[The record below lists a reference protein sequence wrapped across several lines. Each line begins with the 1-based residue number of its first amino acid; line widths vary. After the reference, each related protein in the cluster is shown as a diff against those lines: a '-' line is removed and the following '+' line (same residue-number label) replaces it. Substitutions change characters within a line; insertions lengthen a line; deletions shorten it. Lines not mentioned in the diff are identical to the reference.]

1 MNEILKTVSEEVDKV
16 CRSVD
21 ASELEALGAEIEGAG
36 SIYIYGNGR
45 SGLVGRMIAMRLM
58 HSGYGVYVIGET
70 TTPAFE
76 ENDLLIILSGS
87 GKGHSIMTMTEKA
100 RSLGGKTALV
110 TAADD
115 AVLRE
120 TFDAVLSIGASTKH
134 NDIPTIQPLG
144 NQFDQSMHL
153 ILDSLI
159 IHLNKKA
166 DKDAGEI
173 KAKHFNLE

>member
-87 GKGHSIMTMTEKA
+87 GKGHSI

>member
-1 MNEILKTVSEEVDKV
+1 
-16 CRSVD
+16 
-21 ASELEALGAEIEGAG
+21 
-36 SIYIYGNGR
+36 
-45 SGLVGRMIAMRLM
+45 
-58 HSGYGVYVIGET
+58 
-70 TTPAFE
+70 
-76 ENDLLIILSGS
+76 
-87 GKGHSIMTMTEKA
+87 
-100 RSLGGKTALV
+100 LGGKTALV

-120 TFDAVLSIGASTKH
+120 TFDAVLSIGASPKH

-173 KAKHFNLE
+173 KAKHFNLEQRSDIYEKIISDPACSSDKPDSRILFRRGECRGRYERGTDQDHSGTQPDFE

>member
-1 MNEILKTVSEEVDKV
+1 WCDVLHTYVFFFQAEDGIRDRNVTGVQT
-16 CRSVD
+16 C
-21 ASELEALGAEIEGAG
+21 ALPIF
-36 SIYIYGNGR
+36 YIYGNGR

-120 TFDAVLSIGASTKH
+120 TFDAVLSI
-134 NDIPTIQPLG
+134 
-144 NQFDQSMHL
+144 
-153 ILDSLI
+153 
-159 IHLNKKA
+159 
-166 DKDAGEI
+166 
-173 KAKHFNLE
+173 